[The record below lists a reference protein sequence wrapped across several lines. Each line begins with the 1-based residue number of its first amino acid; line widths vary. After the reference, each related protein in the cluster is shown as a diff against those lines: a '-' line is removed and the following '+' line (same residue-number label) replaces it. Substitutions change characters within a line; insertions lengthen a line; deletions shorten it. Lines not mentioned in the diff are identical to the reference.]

1 MHTLI
6 AKPAHQRALFTTLF
20 LCAVALCPA
29 TGAASGPVMTAYP
42 NLTSQQALLPEDSL
56 KATRQH
62 WLRSKMQFSGRTN
75 RDADQLD
82 GALNLGLNGL
92 FWANHRADVR
102 YSDARAYRAGNERKV
117 LGFSYGL
124 PVGSNHLDFEVKNTE
139 YEEVSRSDGSRFQ
152 KEGRTRNVMFT
163 GRRTLFS
170 TYGYQFLGRANYSSV
185 NQYWTRRTDEVH
197 RSSYQLSTLG
207 LEARGRHDLL
217 GGFSLNSGLKA
228 VTGVETEVEGAAE
241 RGREWRDEQFGRVV
255 LNASLGRELLAWQW
269 GLDGQYQMASSDI
282 PGSQRLRVA
291 GAALTSG
298 FNGQSLR
305 VAEGGWLR
313 LGSRSPE
320 FSVPFLPRL
329 LSSVRVSVLRGWV
342 PDESF
347 QQEDAGRVTSGEL
360 SWGLS
365 ARQFSADVSVGRVL
379 NATTDAIVVPD
390 HPDVRFSMS
399 LQI

>member
-1 MHTLI
+1 MHLLI
-6 AKPAHQRALFTTLF
+6 EMAVHQRPLLFALF
-20 LCAVALCPA
+20 LCVAALWPA
-29 TGAASGPVMTAYP
+29 TGTASLPVMSTDSGM
-42 NLTSQQALLPEDSL
+42 TSRQALLPQDSL

-62 WLRSKMQFSGRTN
+62 WLRSKMQFSGRTS

-102 YSDARAYRAGNERKV
+102 YSNARAYRVGNERKV

-124 PVGSNHLDFEVKNTE
+124 PVGGNHLDFAVKNTE
-139 YEEVSRSDGSRFQ
+139 YEEVSRSDGARFQ
-152 KEGRTRNVMFT
+152 KEGRTRNVMVT
-163 GRRTLFS
+163 GRRALFS
-170 TYGYQFLGRANYSSV
+170 SYGYQFLGRANYSSV
-185 NQYWTRRTDEVH
+185 NQYWSRRTDEVH

-217 GGFSLNSGLKA
+217 GGFRLNSGLKA
-228 VTGVETEVEGAAE
+228 VTGVETEVEGAADQD
-241 RGREWRDEQFGRVV
+241 REWRDEQFGRVV

-269 GLDGQYQMASSDI
+269 GLDGQYQLASSDI
-282 PGSQRLRVA
+282 PGSQHLRVA
-291 GAALTSG
+291 GSALTSG
-298 FNGQSLR
+298 FNGQSLSA
-305 VAEGGWLR
+305 AEGGWLR

-320 FSVPFLPRL
+320 FSLPFFPRL

-379 NATTDAIVVPD
+379 DATTDAIVVPD